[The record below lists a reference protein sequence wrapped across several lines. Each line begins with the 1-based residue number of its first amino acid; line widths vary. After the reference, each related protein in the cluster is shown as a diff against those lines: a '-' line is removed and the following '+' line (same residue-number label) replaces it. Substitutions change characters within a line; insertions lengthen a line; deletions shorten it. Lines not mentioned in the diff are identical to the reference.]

1 MKKLITLLI
10 FIPLILSAQAGP
22 PTPTPADAAP
32 TISLNLA
39 SISWTAF
46 DDGNGVGNYDV
57 ELADASFAGSH
68 STVAFATNTA
78 ATTLA
83 IPTLLIPSNTY
94 YWRVRDTNIDGA
106 GADGPWYTF
115 SFTTILLPT
124 SQASAVVI
132 SSVTTTSFQVNWTVG
147 NGATE
152 AVFVRTGST
161 GTAFPINGTT
171 YTPNTLFGS
180 GTQISASGWYCV
192 FNGGPGGPVTVT
204 GLTAGSTYSVMV
216 CDLNGGVGTQAYNIN
231 TAAGNPNTQVT
242 MPVVTTTPITADI
255 LVGTSVFSGGNVTY
269 GGSTVTV
276 RGVCWN
282 TSGTPTT
289 ADPKT
294 TNGAGGGTF
303 TSTVTPLVVGTQYYL
318 RAYATNAAGTAY
330 GNEVTFVAANFNAS
344 ASISTNFVTGVS
356 ILPVFDWDAIGAGT
370 TYTLEVSTS
379 SSFGSLITLTGN
391 AGIVGNSYTVIY
403 PEFLNNG
410 TLYYW
415 RVKATVGAG
424 ALNGIYS
431 PAWQFTSVNIS
442 KPEINPINPGVTSAF
457 IGWYQVPYSS
467 GLKFDLYRATNVG
480 MTANLTTVTDLTN
493 SYYTYNGLSNGTTYY
508 LQVRAK
514 NSTGAV
520 IISYSDV
527 KSFTTLAPPKPT
539 ISYPIGGVTVY
550 ASTPTFF
557 WYIEGNE
564 PALDY
569 EIEWQPLATPF
580 TNVPQITTTSNKLYK
595 TLTTAL
601 TAGGSYHWQVRS
613 KAGANVSSWSDPAT
627 FVEFSSLAT
636 VPPVPFPSWPAGSPT
651 PTIYNNPPV
660 LYFYID
666 VYATGLEFQAQYSPA
681 NTLLGGAGTSFN
693 NSPVDLPWTTDL
705 FSAVEISLIPGNTYY
720 WHVRSRLA
728 ANPGVVSLYSDPA
741 SFKIAT
747 TASGAATTPIP
758 SAPVGG
764 IILDSP
770 LSGITLAWTAP
781 ATEPLQYQV
790 RIAQSSSVD
799 GSGML
804 DHPLAVSTTAGG
816 GYPVSDPTN
825 SILITDIPY
834 SVTPGATY
842 YWQVR
847 SRLVSNP
854 LIFSAWS
861 MVATFSTAAGSSSV
875 VPLVISPNYGQPI
888 NNTSAILTWKIPVP
902 TESHLKYDLQYSK
915 NSNFNNIQTITNLN
929 ESVAQV
935 SGLESNTRYYWRVL
949 SKTDNGS
956 VSSYSTTGSFITSGT
971 TAVENQEV
979 IPTQFELSQNY
990 PNPFNPTTRINF
1002 AIPQNSFVSI
1012 KVYDMLGQEVKTL
1025 INQEMVS
1032 GNHSIDWNADN
1043 NLGIKVATGM
1053 YIYRITAG
1061 NFVSTKKMVLIK

>member
-1 MKKLITLLI
+1 MKNKLLLLLLML
-10 FIPLILSAQAGP
+10 FTSTFLFAAGP
-22 PTPTPADAAP
+22 PTPTPADAAIG
-32 TISLNLA
+32 ISLNL
-39 SISWTAF
+39 SSVSWTAF
-46 DDGNGVGNYDV
+46 DDGSGNGPYDV

-78 ATTLA
+78 ALSLA

-94 YWRVRDTNIDGA
+94 YWRVRDTDINGA

-124 SQASAVVI
+124 TQASAIVFSNVA
-132 SSVTTTSFQVNWTVG
+132 TNQFQVDWTNG
-147 NGATE
+147 NGTDR
-152 AVFVRTGST
+152 AVFVRAGST

-171 YTPNTLFGS
+171 YTANTTFGS

-192 FNGGPGGPVTVT
+192 YNGVGTTVTVT

-216 CDLNGGVGTQAYNIN
+216 CEFNGGAGTQAYNTN

-242 MPVVTTTPITADI
+242 LPVVTTTPVTAGT
-255 LVGTSVFSGGNVTY
+255 VGTSVFSGGNVTF
-269 GGSTVTV
+269 GGATVTA
-276 RGVCWN
+276 RGVCWS
-282 TSGTPTT
+282 TITGPTT

-294 TNGAGGGTF
+294 IDGTGGGTF

-318 RAYATNAAGTAY
+318 RAYATNAAGTVY
-330 GNEVTFVAANFNAS
+330 GAEVTFVAANINVS
-344 ASISTNFVTGVS
+344 TSISANFVQGVT
-356 ILPVFDWDAIGAGT
+356 ILPIFEWDAISTGT
-370 TYTLEVSTS
+370 TYNLEVSTS
-379 SSFGSLITLTGN
+379 PSFVPLVTLTGST
-391 AGIVGNSYTVIY
+391 GIVGNAYTVVY

-415 RVKATVGAG
+415 RVKATDGLLA
-424 ALNGIYS
+424 GIYT

-480 MTANLTTVTDLTN
+480 MTANLTAVTDLTN
-493 SYYTYNGLSNGTTYY
+493 SYYTYNGLSNGTTYF

-514 NSTGAV
+514 NSSGSV

-527 KSFTTLAPPKPT
+527 KSFTTLAPPVPT
-539 ISYPIGGVTVY
+539 ISYPSGGVTVY

-569 EIEWQPLATPF
+569 EIEWQLLATPF
-580 TNVPQITTTSNKLYK
+580 TNVPQITTTANKLYK

-613 KAGANVSSWSDPAT
+613 KAGANVSAWSAPAT

-636 VPPVPFPSWPAGSPT
+636 VPPVPYPSWPAGSPT

-660 LYFYID
+660 LYYYID

-681 NTLLGGAGTSFN
+681 NTLVGGAGTSFN
-693 NSPVDLPWTTDL
+693 DTPVDLPWTTDL

-781 ATEPLQYQV
+781 ASEPLQYQV

-804 DHPLAVSTTAGG
+804 NHPLAVSTTAGG
-816 GYPVSDPTN
+816 GYPVTDPTT
-825 SILITDIPY
+825 SILITAIPY
-834 SVTPGATY
+834 TVTPGATY
-842 YWQVR
+842 YWQAR

-854 LIFSAWS
+854 LIISAWS

-888 NNTSAILTWKIPVP
+888 NNTSAVLTWKIPVP
-902 TESHLKYDLQYSK
+902 TDSHLKYDLQYAK
-915 NSNFNNIQTITNLN
+915 NENFSNAVTKTNLN
-929 ESVAQV
+929 EPAAQV
-935 SGLESNTRYYWRVL
+935 TGLDQNSTYYWRVL
-949 SKTDNGS
+949 SRTNNGS
-956 VSSYSTTGSFITSGT
+956 VSSYSSIGSFKTSGT
-971 TAVENQEV
+971 TAVEGQEE
-979 IPTQFELSQNY
+979 IPTAFELSQNY

-1002 AIPQNSFVSI
+1002 AIPQNSFVTI
-1012 KVYDMLGQEVKTL
+1012 KVYDMLGREVKTL

-1043 NLGIKVATGM
+1043 NLGIKVSTGM